1 MKTCTATTCTAK
13 SWVTPVSRYI
23 VIGAGAAGVTLAAEL
38 QQAGRDVVLAGRGTQ
53 LAAARAG
60 RLRYIRPEG
69 QRRLNL
75 PVVGDPAELELQTS
89 DVLLLATKTQDAEP
103 AIAQWAWQPVRPP
116 GNPAGG
122 TQRPAAAVLPL
133 ITVQNGLETER
144 AALRRFTTV
153 FAGVLLLP
161 ASYLSPGEIVSPAA
175 PAVGALILGR
185 YPPPAQL
192 QDVQPQDA
200 QRQGAP
206 PPDSRL
212 AAIAGD
218 LRAARFEV
226 QISAD
231 VTRWKA
237 AKLLTS
243 ATFVLSALYAPGERR
258 EEAAALVRAETR
270 DILLAAGQD
279 IADLRAET
287 TVDLNQ
293 LTVQPVPG
301 YERRGNST
309 WQSLRRSSPL
319 ETDFLN
325 GEIVLTA
332 RLLGRRAP
340 VSEALLERVHRAQ
353 RDGTEPGTLPESD
366 LLATVPSLQTD
377 PVLAI

>member
-1 MKTCTATTCTAK
+1 MKTWI
-13 SWVTPVSRYI
+13 SPVPRYI

-38 QQAGRDVVLAGRGTQ
+38 QQAGRDVVLAGRGAQ
-53 LAAARAG
+53 LAAAREG
-60 RLRYIRPEG
+60 WLRYVRPDGE
-69 QRRLNL
+69 RRLTL
-75 PVVGDPAELELQTS
+75 PVVGDPAELELRPGDTL
-89 DVLLLATKTQDAEP
+89 VLATKTQDAEP

-116 GNPAGG
+116 GGTPGG
-122 TQRPAAAVLPL
+122 AERPAAAVLPL
-133 ITVQNGLETER
+133 ITVQNGLESER
-144 AALRRFTTV
+144 AALRRFATV

-161 ASYLSPGEIVSPAA
+161 ASYVSPGEVVSPAA
-175 PAVGALILGR
+175 PAVGAMILGS
-185 YPPPAQL
+185 YPP
-192 QDVQPQDA
+192 
-200 QRQGAP
+200 GP

-212 AAIAGD
+212 ATIAGD
-218 LRAARFEV
+218 LRAASFEV

-279 IADLRAET
+279 IADLRGEA
-287 TVDLNQ
+287 TVDLG
-293 LTVQPVPG
+293 TIQPVPG
-301 YERRGNST
+301 HERRGNST

-332 RLLGRRAP
+332 RLLGRPAP

-366 LLATVPSLQTD
+366 LLATVPGLQPG
-377 PVLAI
+377 PVRVTVNTA